1 MKKNKLNLLFL
12 LLFLPILLAG
22 CGKKEEAVIP
32 ETKPLS
38 VQVRSVADSREIKQ
52 ELEYPAVVAASTEA
66 KLIAKSSGTL
76 SGASFKVGDSVA
88 VGQSLAKIDEIG
100 SGGFTSGGVNSNQIK
115 QAIIATEQAQASYQL
130 ARANYENILISSVK
144 DQRQAEIARDQAA
157 KGQTNLGLTAEESIK
172 SAELAY
178 ETSKIAAEQA
188 RLTLINR
195 EKQLTQGASDAADN
209 AELAATSAANTAN
222 SVITGINNLTG
233 FDDNNVVSVS
243 YRTNLGALESA
254 SYTQADNAYQA
265 AKDAYNLYISQS
277 YSSINARLDAVIVM
291 SDKVKALTD
300 ATKYL
305 FDKSIPSSVL
315 PQSATG
321 GVSLSGLQT
330 TASSYQSQLNGV
342 LSQVRSSKQG
352 LTNVG
357 LNNDGT
363 SDTLRQAYELAKKQE
378 ASAAQNLNNLRAG
391 NTSQQDQAGFSVNLA
406 QNQYENLKVKID
418 SQILAAKT
426 QMDTAQLQYSN
437 ASVSLQ
443 SLYDIHAIVSPIAG
457 TVTQKFASDGDTVS
471 AGQLIAVVSQMD
483 SLKVKFFVES
493 ENIIA
498 MKLGAPVTAVDSEGK
513 IYNGLISTVSA
524 QADAA
529 TKRFQVEVQLDGQEK
544 PLLGTVVTIKISLYK
559 SVAAGDGS
567 ILVPL
572 SALEI
577 GQNGNSVYIMD
588 GKTARKVAVELKTV
602 LGEMAQV
609 KLDASDDTMII
620 INGNK
625 LLKEGDSVEI
635 AQ

>member
-1 MKKNKLNLLFL
+1 
-12 LLFLPILLAG
+12 
-22 CGKKEEAVIP
+22 
-32 ETKPLS
+32 
-38 VQVRSVADSREIKQ
+38 
-52 ELEYPAVVAASTEA
+52 
-66 KLIAKSSGTL
+66 
-76 SGASFKVGDSVA
+76 
-88 VGQSLAKIDEIG
+88 
-100 SGGFTSGGVNSNQIK
+100 
-115 QAIIATEQAQASYQL
+115 L

-157 KGQTNLGLTAEESIK
+157 KGQTNLGLTAGESVK

-178 ETSKIAAEQA
+178 ETAKIAAEQA
-188 RLTLINR
+188 RLTLVNR
-195 EKQLTQGASDAADN
+195 ERQLTQGSSDAADN

-254 SYTQADNAYQA
+254 SYTQADNAYQV
-265 AKDAYNLYISQS
+265 AKDAYNLYIGQT
-277 YSSINARLDAVIVM
+277 YSNINARLDAVIIM
-291 SDKVKALTD
+291 SEKVKALAD

-305 FDKSIPSSVL
+305 FDKSIPSSAL
-315 PQSATG
+315 PQSASG
-321 GVSLSGLQT
+321 GVSLSGLQSN
-330 TASSYQSQLNGV
+330 ASSYQSQLNGV
-342 LSQVRSSKQG
+342 LSQVRGAKQA
-352 LTNVG
+352 LTNVA

-378 ASAAQNLNNLRAG
+378 ASAAQNLNNLKAG
-391 NTSQQDQAGFSVNLA
+391 NTSQQDQAGYSVNLA

-457 TVTQKFASDGDTVS
+457 TVTQKLASDGDTVS
-471 AGQLIAVVSQMD
+471 AGQLIAVVSQID

-493 ENIIA
+493 ENIMA
-498 MKLGAPVTAVDSEGK
+498 MKLGSPVTAVDSEGK
-513 IYNGLISTVSA
+513 IFNGLISSVSA

-529 TKRFQVEVQLDGQEK
+529 TKRFQVEVQLDGQDK
-544 PLLGTVVTIKISLYK
+544 PLLGTVVTIKISLSK

-567 ILVPL
+567 VLVPL

-577 GQNGNSVYIMD
+577 GQNGNSVYILD
-588 GKTARKVAVELKTV
+588 GQTARKVTVDLKAV

-609 KLDASDDTMII
+609 KLDASDDALII

-625 LLKEGDSVEI
+625 LIKEGDSVEI